1 MESELQKT
9 AMSLR
14 ALTSAEQNSIE
25 VYITRIVQANKNETV
40 EELSEGTNNAVN
52 TKIIFIM
59 NGLEEKAKLNE
70 KQSLKVIMKEKYF

>member
-1 MESELQKT
+1 
-9 AMSLR
+9 MSLR

>member
-1 MESELQKT
+1 
-9 AMSLR
+9 MSLR

-25 VYITRIVQANKNETV
+25 VYITRMVQANKNETV
-40 EELSEGTNNAVN
+40 EELSGGTNNAVN
-52 TKIIFIM
+52 TTIIFIM

>member
-1 MESELQKT
+1 
-9 AMSLR
+9 MSLR

-25 VYITRIVQANKNETV
+25 VYITRIIQTNKNETV
-40 EELSEGTNNAVN
+40 EELSKRTKNAVN
-52 TKIIFIM
+52 TKITSIM

>member
-1 MESELQKT
+1 
-9 AMSLR
+9 MSLR

-52 TKIIFIM
+52 TKIISIM

>member
-52 TKIIFIM
+52 TKIISIM

>member
-1 MESELQKT
+1 
-9 AMSLR
+9 MSLR
-14 ALTSAEQNSIE
+14 TLTSDERNSIE

-52 TKIIFIM
+52 TKITSIM

>member
-1 MESELQKT
+1 LESELQKT

-25 VYITRIVQANKNETV
+25 VYITRMVQANKNETV
-40 EELSEGTNNAVN
+40 EELSGGTNNAVN

>member
-40 EELSEGTNNAVN
+40 EELSKRTKNAVN
-52 TKIIFIM
+52 TKITSIM

>member
-1 MESELQKT
+1 LESELQKT

-40 EELSEGTNNAVN
+40 EELSGGTNNAVN

>member
-1 MESELQKT
+1 
-9 AMSLR
+9 MSLR

-40 EELSEGTNNAVN
+40 EELSKRTKNAVN
-52 TKIIFIM
+52 TKITSIM